1 MATYTTRMNS
11 NYSNKSWYLIKW
23 SFPVNEDVSNGSV
36 LIYCPKSEIN
46 SRKSNSWTMHC
57 QLETTYDP
65 TTIKCSAFWITNFYS
80 GHVSTSITVLIF
92 RLHYGLARV
101 RRSWSLQQSWKD
113 ICVVSIVTFEHNTKA
128 SNLCLLLLLPRGRMV
143 NRRPGY
149 AFFCINIFAHRSSG
163 TYGVQSKGHF
173 LIQFLLINGTCWLRL
188 QVKQMNI

>member
-1 MATYTTRMNS
+1 MNS
-11 NYSNKSWYLIKW
+11 NYSSKSLYLIKW

-46 SRKSNSWTMHC
+46 SRESNPWTMHS
-57 QLETTYDP
+57 QLETTHDP
-65 TTIKCSAFWITNFYS
+65 TTIKCSAFWITHFYS
-80 GHVSTSITVLIF
+80 GHVSTIITLLIF
-92 RLHYGLARV
+92 GLRYGLVRV
-101 RRSWSLQQSWKD
+101 RVSWSLQQSWKD

-128 SNLCLLLLLPRGRMV
+128 SNLCLSLILLLLLFPRRRMV
-143 NRRPGY
+143 NRWLGY

-188 QVKQMNI
+188 QVKQIS